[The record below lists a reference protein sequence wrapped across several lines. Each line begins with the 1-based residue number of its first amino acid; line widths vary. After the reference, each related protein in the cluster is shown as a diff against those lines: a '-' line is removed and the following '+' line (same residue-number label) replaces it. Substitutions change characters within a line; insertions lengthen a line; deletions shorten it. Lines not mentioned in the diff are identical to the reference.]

1 MELSSPKLEKLLIYQ
16 EQIFQAQKIK
26 KSAPKK
32 LLVFFQKNYFAI
44 LQEMEPS
51 SPKLKKLFYFF

>member
-26 KSAPKK
+26 KATPKK
-32 LLVFFQKNYFAI
+32 FLIFCRKNYFAI